1 MLHSLIK
8 GWYLCCHKYGIELV
22 IHRQVFIPLKACHSL
37 KEIQLLTIRCSY
49 KPNEQMKQFL
59 SLHVF

>member
-49 KPNEQMKQFL
+49 KPNEQMK
-59 SLHVF
+59 